1 MIPTPMLQRARQNT
15 VVETIFLLVVAVALA
30 VLLQAFAVKPYKI
43 PSGSMEPTLHVHDR
57 VLVDRFAKRVLGHE
71 PKVGDITVFH
81 PPAGADDQGGGSQC
95 GDNGAGEGTPTP
107 CDKATP
113 QQSKQSFIKRVVAVG
128 GDTVAI
134 RDGRVIRNG
143 KPTKEPFAAPCL
155 GGNDICDFPKTIT
168 VPKGYVYLMGDNR
181 GNSDDSRF
189 WGPVPT
195 SWVIGKA
202 FATYWPPSRIG
213 GAG

>member
-1 MIPTPMLQRARQNT
+1 MLQRARQNT
-15 VVETIFLLVVAVALA
+15 VVETIFLLVVAVGLA
-30 VLLQAFAVKPYKI
+30 ILLQAFVVKPYKI
-43 PSGSMEPTLHVHDR
+43 PSGSMLPTLHIHDR
-57 VLVDRFAKRVLGHE
+57 VLVNRFAKRILGNE

-95 GDNGAGEGTPTP
+95 GDSRAGQGTGIP
-107 CDKATP
+107 CDRATA
-113 QQSKQSFIKRVVAVG
+113 QRSKQSFIKRVVAVG
-128 GDTVAI
+128 GDTIAI
-134 RDGRVIRNG
+134 SDGHVIRNG
-143 KPTKEPFAAPCL
+143 RMTREPFAAPCV
-155 GGNDICDFPKTIT
+155 GQDDICNFPKTIT
-168 VPKGYVYLMGDNR
+168 VPKGYVYMMGDNR

-189 WGPVPT
+189 WGPIPT